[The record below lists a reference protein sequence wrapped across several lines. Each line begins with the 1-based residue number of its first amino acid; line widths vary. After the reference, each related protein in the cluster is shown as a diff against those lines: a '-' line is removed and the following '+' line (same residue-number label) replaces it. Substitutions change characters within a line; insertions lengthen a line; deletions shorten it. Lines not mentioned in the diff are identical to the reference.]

1 MQAKIQ
7 HLLCNRHLLD
17 SVDLELLYLSW
28 FSGRVTVLDR
38 GALKGKEEH
47 FTLSGYRTKAQLMD
61 CVIYFT
67 IHARL
72 ILARNQ

>member
-47 FTLSGYRTKAQLMD
+47 FTLSGYGQRHNCMMD
-61 CVIYFT
+61 CIMF
-67 IHARL
+67 
-72 ILARNQ
+72 